1 MKRFILN
8 LLLELIISLILFF
21 VIALLMSFTS
31 ISENV
36 LTPLI
41 VAVSMFAIFVG
52 SFCYAKDKRKHGI
65 IHGGLLGIFYILLLY
80 IISSVM
86 YSNFNISANSL
97 FMIILSILGGIIG
110 GVLGVNF

>member
-1 MKRFILN
+1 MRRFILN
-8 LLLELIISLILFF
+8 LLLELVISLILFF
-21 VIALLMSFTS
+21 VIAILMSFTS
-31 ISENV
+31 MSENILIP
-36 LTPLI
+36 LTI
-41 VAVSMFAIFVG
+41 AVTMFSVFVG
-52 SFCYAKDKRKHGI
+52 SFCYAKDKKKNGI
-65 IHGGLLGIFYILLLY
+65 IYGGLLGILYILILY